1 MDFIKRMK
9 KREFIEMALKTICAV
24 LGAFV
29 AIILM
34 EGMIYGIEMNALKTN
49 GSTASSSTDLT
60 IAYCIEVDDD
70 QYFIVYYNEGMPSE
84 WSAVGSDIRTRAEC
98 ENIAA
103 KEIVFHAPS
112 AFEFSITPIHY
123 VIMSAFMLI
132 VVGFFVYR
140 FIILKK
146 EYDTIEDNFK
156 KTGNIEIEN
165 I

>member
-1 MDFIKRMK
+1 
-9 KREFIEMALKTICAV
+9 MALKTICAV

-140 FIILKK
+140 FIMLKK